1 VDRPQEAQFE
11 SPRPY
16 VHPVRTLG
24 GRLVTVFRPWDHV
37 WHKGITMAL
46 PNVGRDNFW
55 GGATYTREVGG
66 YADLRNNGSQD
77 HDQVTSIAVGTGAH
91 DGMAMFG
98 HELTWRREPERPL
111 MAAVGADRGRGIQ
124 GETVFTEHRML
135 TVALLPALDAWVLGW
150 SSRLTN
156 VSGAPIEMGS
166 PTTEGRD
173 NAGYGGLFWRG
184 PRSFTGGELIG
195 ADGTTGEAVRGT
207 RGPWAGFSGRHD
219 AVDASST
226 VVFVDRTPH
235 QDFDMKWF
243 VRSEP
248 FACLNPAP
256 FFDRVRVVD
265 VAETIELRH
274 AVVIADGDS
283 DADRMALLADASS
296 AATARTEAFAQ
307 QVAAQDAVADVVD
320 LAGVR

>member
-1 VDRPQEAQFE
+1 
-11 SPRPY
+11 
-16 VHPVRTLG
+16 
-24 GRLVTVFRPWDHV
+24 
-37 WHKGITMAL
+37 
-46 PNVGRDNFW
+46 
-55 GGATYTREVGG
+55 
-66 YADLRNNGSQD
+66 
-77 HDQVTSIAVGTGAH
+77 VTSIAVGAGAH

-98 HELTWRREPERPL
+98 HELTWRREPER
-111 MAAVGADRGRGIQ
+111 AVVSAVGADRRRGIQ
-124 GETVFTEHRML
+124 GEIVFTEQRAL

-156 VSGAPIEMGS
+156 VSGVPIEMGS

-184 PRSFTGGELIG
+184 PRSFTGGDLIG
-195 ADGTTGEAVRGT
+195 SDGTTGEDVRGT
-207 RGPWAGFSGRHD
+207 RGPWAGFSGKHD

-235 QDFDMKWF
+235 QDFDTKWF
-243 VRSEP
+243 ARSEP

-274 AVVIADGDS
+274 AVVIADGES
-283 DADRMALLADASS
+283 DTDRMALLADAAN
-296 AATARTEAFAQ
+296 AATSRAEVFAQ
-307 QVAAQDAVADVVD
+307 EAAVQDAVADVVD
-320 LAGVR
+320 LAWLR